1 VVARAGPLYY
11 LGEAPSQ
18 CTADL
23 EKYLNRRTEV
33 VDQYFS
39 GCLGIDDYMARVE
52 SILYRYGFTGENSL
66 AVCNMCRDEATNC
79 LRAKVE
85 NIFGTLVFSFQSLG
99 AVPTAGVVGMYAG
112 LSHAPTVGPDGKE
125 RYVFF
130 SFPHISV
137 DEDGNAGPMAR
148 AARPGS
154 CACGALISALNQI
167 KEEGLSSS
175 STEAGYHDP
184 LNPEFT
190 ILKQRLATRM
200 KDEGKAPGELDLVSF
215 TKLAER
221 LITADLETLIA
232 KVVKE
237 DADYTVVTGVHI
249 HSWTKDY
256 NDEGPKLEYIWPVN
270 TYTVVDGVR
279 VDTPVS
285 SVPPLT
291 PRQIKILCQNEG
303 AIPSITVAGT
313 GKNGLSV

>member
-1 VVARAGPLYY
+1 MVARAGPLYY

-85 NIFGTLVFSFQSLG
+85 NIFGTLVLSFQSLG
-99 AVPTAGVVGMYAG
+99 AVTTAGVIGLRAG

-154 CACGALISALNQI
+154 CACGALISALTQI
-167 KEEGLSSS
+167 KQEGLGNVG
-175 STEAGYHDP
+175 APDAHDP
-184 LNPEFT
+184 LDPEFT

-200 KDEGKAPGELDLVSF
+200 KDEGKTPGDVDLVSF

-221 LITADLETLIA
+221 LITADLQRLISEA
-232 KVVKE
+232 VKK

-249 HSWTKDY
+249 HSWTRDY
-256 NDEGPKLEYIWPVN
+256 NDEGPKLEYIWPAN

-279 VDTPVS
+279 VDIPVS

-291 PRQIKILCQNEG
+291 PRQIKLLCKNEG
-303 AIPSITVAGT
+303 GIPNITVAGT
-313 GKNGLSV
+313 TNRRDGRH